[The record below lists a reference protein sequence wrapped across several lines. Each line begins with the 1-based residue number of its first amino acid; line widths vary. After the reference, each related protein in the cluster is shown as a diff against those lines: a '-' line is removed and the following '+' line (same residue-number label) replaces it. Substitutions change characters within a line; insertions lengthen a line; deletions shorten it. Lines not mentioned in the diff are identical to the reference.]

1 MSIKKEN
8 NKNKTESKLR
18 KIHREEEEKKA
29 KQKASKLGIPYL
41 DLSVTP
47 INPSG
52 LKVIPLEKA
61 KKTKM
66 CVIQK
71 FGRSLK
77 LAVNDPENKQTKKA
91 LKDLKDKG
99 FSYKIFLVSES
110 SLETAW
116 NRFKHEAEQRK
127 EITKQV
133 EITSERL
140 KEFQKEIGTFK
151 DIRNKFESISRMS
164 TTEIVEIVLAGALKT
179 EASDVHFEAEEKE
192 IRLRFRIDGILQD
205 VVEIPTSLYSH
216 LLSRIKV
223 LSELK
228 INVHDTPQDGRF
240 SIVIDEQEIEIRTSI
255 IPSAY
260 GENIVLRILNP
271 NTIGLELED
280 LGLEKY
286 ALEII
291 SKQLKK
297 PHGMIVN
304 TGPTGSGKTTT
315 LYAFV
320 KRVNNPKIKIITLEN
335 PIEYHLEGIEQ
346 TQIRPDKKYTFASG
360 LRALLRQDPDVIL
373 LGEIR
378 DNETAET
385 AIHAALTGHLVFT
398 TLHTNDAAGAIPRL
412 IDMKVN
418 AKLIPSALN
427 LVIAQRLV
435 RRVCTN
441 CAQKYK
447 PKPEEIKRLKQTLK
461 TVPKNIRSKYPKLNN
476 NLTLLKAGKGCK
488 KCNFTGYKGRIGV
501 IELFVIDEEM
511 EKIIIKAPSITEI
524 KQAAIEQGMVTIKQD
539 AAFKILNKVTTLE
552 EVERILGILQ

>member
-1 MSIKKEN
+1 MSIKKDN
-8 NKNKTESKLR
+8 RKNKTEAKLR
-18 KIHREEEEKKA
+18 KIRREEEEEKT
-29 KQKASKLGIPYL
+29 KQKASELGIPYL
-41 DLSVTP
+41 DLATVP

-52 LKVIPLEKA
+52 LQIIPLDQA
-61 KKTKM
+61 KKANL
-66 CVIQK
+66 CILQK

-77 LAVNDPENKQTKKA
+77 IAANDPKSKQAKKA
-91 LKDLKDKG
+91 LDDLKKKG
-99 FSYKIFLVSES
+99 FSFKLFLVSQS

-116 NRFKHEAEQRK
+116 KRFKQETEKRK
-127 EITKQV
+127 EISRQV

-140 KEFQKEIGTFK
+140 KEFQKEIDTFK
-151 DIRNKFESISRMS
+151 DIQNKFEAISKMT
-164 TTEIVEIVLAGALKT
+164 TTEMIEVILAGALKT
-179 EASDVHFEAEEKE
+179 ESSDVHLETKEKE
-192 IRLRFRIDGILQD
+192 VRLRFRIDGILQD
-205 VVEIPTSLYSH
+205 VTQIPSNLYH
-216 LLSRIKV
+216 NILSRIKV

-240 SIVIDEQEIEIRTSI
+240 SIVIDNQEIEIRTSI

-271 NTIGLELED
+271 NTIGLELKD

-291 SKQLKK
+291 NKQLKK

-320 KRVNNPKIKIITLEN
+320 KRVNNPEIKIITLEN
-335 PIEYHLEGIEQ
+335 PIEYHLQGIEQ
-346 TQIRPDKKYTFASG
+346 TQIKPDKEYTFASG
-360 LRALLRQDPDVIL
+360 LRAILRQDPDVIL
-373 LGEIR
+373 LGEVR

-435 RRVCTN
+435 RRICEN
-441 CAQKYK
+441 CAQKHK
-447 PKPEEIKRLKQTLK
+447 PSSTEINRLKQTLK
-461 TVPKNIRSKYPKLNN
+461 TVPKNIKNKYPNIDQ
-476 NLTLLKAGKGCK
+476 NLTLLKEGKGCK
-488 KCNFTGYKGRIGV
+488 KCNFTGYKGRIAV
-501 IELFVIDEEM
+501 IELFVIDEKM
-511 EKIIIKAPSITEI
+511 EEVIIKAPSITEI
-524 KQAAIEQGMVTIKQD
+524 KQAAIKQGMITIKQD
-539 AAFKILNKVTTLE
+539 AIFKILNKITTIK
-552 EVERILGILQ
+552 EVERILGLLE

>member
-1 MSIKKEN
+1 MSKKN
-8 NKNKTESKLR
+8 NNQNKTERKLR
-18 KIHREEEEKKA
+18 KIRREEEEKKA
-29 KQKASKLGIPYL
+29 KQKASKLGITYL
-41 DLSVTP
+41 DLSAVP
-47 INPSG
+47 IDPSG
-52 LKVIPLEKA
+52 LDVISLEKSKQA
-61 KKTKM
+61 NI
-66 CVIQK
+66 CIIQK

-77 LAVNDPENKQTKKA
+77 LGVSDLKSKQTKKVLDE
-91 LKDLKDKG
+91 LKQKG
-99 FSYKIFLVSES
+99 FSFQLFLVSQS
-110 SLETAW
+110 SLESAW
-116 NRFKHEAEQRK
+116 GRFKQEKKERK
-127 EITKQV
+127 EISKQM

-151 DIRNKFESISRMS
+151 DIRNKFEAISKMS
-164 TTEIVEIVLAGALKT
+164 TTEIIEIILAGALKT
-179 EASDVHFEAEEKE
+179 EASDVHFEVKEKE

-205 VVEIPTSLYSH
+205 VTTIPTKLYH
-216 LLSRIKV
+216 NILSRIKV

-240 SIVIDEQEIEIRTSI
+240 SIVIDNQEIEIRTSI

-271 NTIGLELED
+271 NTIGLELKD

-286 ALEII
+286 ALDII

-320 KRVNNPKIKIITLEN
+320 KQVDSPEIKIITLEN
-335 PIEYHLEGIEQ
+335 PIEYHLQGIEQ
-346 TQIRPDKKYTFASG
+346 TQIKPDKEYTFASG
-360 LRALLRQDPDVIL
+360 LRAILRQDPDVIL

-435 RRVCTN
+435 RRVCEN
-441 CAQKYK
+441 CAEEYK
-447 PKPEEIKRLKQTLK
+447 PKPEEIKRLKQALK
-461 TVPKNIRSKYPKLNN
+461 TVPDQVRKNYPKTDKD
-476 NLTLLKAGKGCK
+476 LTLLKAGKGCK
-488 KCNFTGYKGRIGV
+488 KCNFTGYKGRIAV
-501 IELFVIDEEM
+501 IELFVVNKKM
-511 EKIIIKAPSITEI
+511 EKIIIQAPSITEI
-524 KQAAIEQGMVTIKQD
+524 KQAAVDQGMITIKQD
-539 AAFKILNKVTTLE
+539 AAFKILNKITTLA
-552 EVERILGILQ
+552 EVERILGLLE